1 MATATESALQAKSIT
16 PGITVD
22 DLARSTRFYEG
33 LGFVVEDRWESEG
46 VLLGVMLKAGKVM
59 IGLSQDD
66 WKKGR
71 DRVKGIGTR
80 IWIGTDQDV
89 DQVAARAKAA
99 GITLDE
105 EPHDTEWGSRAFT
118 LTDPDGFK
126 LTISKEP

>member
-1 MATATESALQAKSIT
+1 MATATESALQAKSVT
-16 PGITVD
+16 PGLTVD
-22 DLARSTRFYEG
+22 DLARSTRFYEN
-33 LGFVVEDRWESEG
+33 LGFVVEDRWEFDG
-46 VLLGVMLKAGKVM
+46 VLLGVMLKAGQVR

-80 IWIGTDQDV
+80 TWIGTDQDV

-105 EPHDTEWGSRAFT
+105 EPHDTEWGARAFT
-118 LTDPDGFK
+118 LTDPDGYK
-126 LTISKEP
+126 LTISREP